1 MGLNYSLVVP
11 PVIEPVSLSL
21 AKKQVRVDLPDDN
34 ELILHYIEVARD
46 YCEGYCNRAF
56 YPQTWQL
63 FLDSFPFG
71 DWRSTVPMDQRD
83 PSNFSRYWSDLAIRL
98 PKPMCQSVLSVNY
111 KDSAGTPQV
120 LDPSRYAVD
129 VNSRPARVT
138 PAPALIWPLTQ
149 YYLPGSVNVLY
160 TAASY
165 IATITETVTLT
176 GAGPYVGTLKHQVIS
191 ITSVKDTGGTALTYT
206 PTITTDT
213 NGDPTSSTQ
222 ISLAANPAGS
232 VAVATYVA
240 GVCPAS
246 IKQAMML
253 IIGHLYEH
261 REENSEISLKTLPLG
276 VNNFLQ
282 RHRFDILGN
291 YQDGY

>member
-1 MGLNYSLVVP
+1 MGLNYQLVVP

-21 AKKQVRVDLPDDN
+21 AKKQVRVDIADDN
-34 ELILHYIEVARD
+34 ELILTYIEVARD
-46 YCEGYCNRAF
+46 YCESYCNRAF

-63 FLDSFPFG
+63 FLDTFPFG
-71 DWRSTVPMDQRD
+71 DWRSTLPMDQRD
-83 PSNFSRYWSDLAIRL
+83 PSNFSKYWSDLAIRL

-111 KDSAGTPQV
+111 KDSAGNPQV
-120 LDPSRYAVD
+120 LDPSLYAVD
-129 VNSRPARVT
+129 VHSRPARLV

-176 GAGPYVGTLKHQVIS
+176 GTGPYVGTLKNQVIS
-191 ITSVKDTGGTALTYT
+191 ITTVKDTGGTLLTYT
-206 PTITTDT
+206 SALTTDT
-213 NGDPTSSTQ
+213 NGDPTSTTQ
-222 ISLAANPAGS
+222 LSFAANPVGG
-232 VAVATYVA
+232 VAVVEYVA
-240 GVCPAS
+240 GVLPAS
-246 IKQAMML
+246 IKMAMLL
-253 IIGHLYEH
+253 IIGHLFEH

-276 VNNFLQ
+276 VENFLK
-282 RHRFDILGN
+282 RYKFDILGN